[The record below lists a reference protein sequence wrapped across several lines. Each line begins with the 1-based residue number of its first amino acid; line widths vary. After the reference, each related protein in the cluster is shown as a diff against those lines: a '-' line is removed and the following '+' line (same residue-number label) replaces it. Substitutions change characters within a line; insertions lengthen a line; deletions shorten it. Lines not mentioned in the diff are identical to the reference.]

1 MNRTTILGTLAL
13 FISSL
18 SFAGMDD
25 LNIQS
30 DLRGEYVIGVMAHDQ
45 REMVL
50 KDGTPEA
57 VIGGYIK
64 GMFRTRAKTLT
75 NSEGPVAD
83 ELADGLQL
91 FFKKQKWLGVAAI
104 ATTSKDSRTEV
115 DARIKKAALKR
126 TVLVTIDDL
135 WTESY
140 SNTTVTYKF
149 TITVL
154 NEIAQELSK
163 VTFDGHHDTRAWGD
177 DAAAEIFSKIMTD
190 TLRKPE
196 FVAALK
202 G

>member
-1 MNRTTILGTLAL
+1 MLCTLAV
-13 FISSL
+13 FSSSL

-25 LNIQS
+25 LNIKS
-30 DLRGEYVIGVMAHDQ
+30 DLRGDYVIGVMAHDQ

-50 KDGTPEA
+50 KDGYPEA

-64 GMFRTRAKTLT
+64 GIFRTRAQTFT
-75 NSEGPVAD
+75 NSEGPAAD

-91 FFKKQKWLGVAAI
+91 FFKKQKWLGAAVI
-104 ATTSKDSRTEV
+104 PTTSKDSRAEV
-115 DARIKKAALKR
+115 ENRIKKAALKR

-154 NEIAQELSK
+154 NEGAQVLAK
-163 VTFDGHHDTRAWGD
+163 VVSEGHHDTRAWGD
-177 DAAAEIFSKIMTD
+177 DAAGEIFSKIMTD
-190 TLRKPE
+190 TLQKTE
-196 FVAALK
+196 FIAALK